1 MRRSYKRKGFTLLE
15 LLIVIFI
22 VSLVYFIGIEGF
34 EIFKPKPKALT
45 LANLKE
51 NIEHSEQFHK
61 SATLLCTDKCRTCYL
76 RRGLGAAFVRYRS
89 PVALEN
95 VRAYTLDGD
104 DQLVELEYGR
114 FKDKKICLVV
124 QFYRNGSSTPLILE
138 NEKGAYFLPSF
149 FGKAKRFDTIED
161 AKAYWLKDA
170 YVLND
175 SGAYYR

>member
-1 MRRSYKRKGFTLLE
+1 MKRSCNRNAFTLIE

-22 VSLVYFIGIEGF
+22 ISLVYFIGLEGF
-34 EIFKPKPKALT
+34 EILKPKPKALT

-51 NIEHSEQFHK
+51 SIRHSEQFQGE
-61 SATLLCTDKCRTCYL
+61 ATFLCTDKCRKCYL
-76 RRGLGAAFVRYRS
+76 RKGLGSAFVRFES
-89 PVALEN
+89 PVALN
-95 VRAYTLDGD
+95 DLRAYTIDD
-104 DQLVELEYGR
+104 SDQLVELEYGR
-114 FKDKKICLVV
+114 FKDQKICLVI

-149 FGKAKRFDTIED
+149 FGKAKQFDSIED